1 MHNTEKAIVFSGFSG
16 EHPDD
21 HWDRHAYPLVER
33 ILIQNVVGENIVQA
47 GELLGLQEAPFRH
60 ICLINIA
67 LDVLPGSPC
76 WNCSEVAGS
85 SSFVLPKPCPELQ
98 DPELSSS
105 RRWRGIMNNFDF
117 PICLASFWIVKAMVL
132 PPYLIQLKW
141 VEDAENLQ
149 SFSSPCTVRISTSHI
164 QDFHS
169 SASWGL
175 ISHAQAG
182 ARAGMDSLSC
192 TLSLPLFWDFISSL
206 CIPFLVGFHSQ
217 ALLFDVIN
225 FHTAS
230 PLSSRLWCR
239 ALF

>member
-1 MHNTEKAIVFSGFSG
+1 MLVVVPEKMKGGLQVEGVVISNAKSGIRMKTTAGRGGYITNVSISEVEMHNTEKAIVFSGFSG

-21 HWDRHAYPLVER
+21 HWDHHAYPLVER

-105 RRWRGIMNNFDF
+105 RR
-117 PICLASFWIVKAMVL
+117 
-132 PPYLIQLKW
+132 
-141 VEDAENLQ
+141 
-149 SFSSPCTVRISTSHI
+149 
-164 QDFHS
+164 
-169 SASWGL
+169 
-175 ISHAQAG
+175 
-182 ARAGMDSLSC
+182 
-192 TLSLPLFWDFISSL
+192 
-206 CIPFLVGFHSQ
+206 
-217 ALLFDVIN
+217 
-225 FHTAS
+225 
-230 PLSSRLWCR
+230 
-239 ALF
+239 